1 MVKCRKVVYNHL
13 CIVCFFALFRFMQGK
28 WGVSYMVGF
37 YNYTV
42 VLTYLSLLS
51 SVTGLFFTFSGH
63 LSIGILCLA
72 ISGLFDAFDGRVA
85 RTKTDRTLDEKRFGI
100 QIDSLCDLVSFG
112 VFPVVLCWFSGMNTP
127 FGMIIL
133 ALYCLAGM
141 IRLAFY
147 NVLEEKKNNDF
158 EDAEVIDEPDGR
170 KYFHGM
176 PITAISVGL
185 PIVYVTSPLLG
196 QYFPIVLHA
205 IMIIALVLF
214 ITDFKFPKPTTK
226 ELIGLI
232 VVVAIAVFWLLFRYM
247 LRRDIIHIPSFR
259 RMLW

>member
-1 MVKCRKVVYNHL
+1 M
-13 CIVCFFALFRFMQGK
+13 I
-28 WGVSYMVGF
+28 GF

-42 VLTYLSLLS
+42 ILTYLSLLS
-51 SVTGLFFTFSGH
+51 SVTGLFFTFRGH

-72 ISGLFDAFDGRVA
+72 LSGLFDAFDGKVA
-85 RTKTDRTLDEKRFGI
+85 RHKKDRTLDEKRFGI

-112 VFPVVLCWFSGMNTP
+112 VFPVVLCWYSGMNTP
-127 FGMIIL
+127 FGMIVL

-141 IRLAFY
+141 IRLAYY
-147 NVLEEKKNNDF
+147 NVLEEKKNNDY
-158 EDAEVIDEPDGR
+158 EDAEVEEAPDGR

-196 QYFPIVLHA
+196 AYFPIVLHG

-214 ITDFKFPKPTTK
+214 ITDFRFPKPTTK
-226 ELIGLI
+226 ELIVII
-232 VVVAIAVFWLLFRYM
+232 VIVAVAVVWLLFRYM
-247 LRRDIIHIPSFR
+247 VRRRILQLPSFR
-259 RMLW
+259 RLFW